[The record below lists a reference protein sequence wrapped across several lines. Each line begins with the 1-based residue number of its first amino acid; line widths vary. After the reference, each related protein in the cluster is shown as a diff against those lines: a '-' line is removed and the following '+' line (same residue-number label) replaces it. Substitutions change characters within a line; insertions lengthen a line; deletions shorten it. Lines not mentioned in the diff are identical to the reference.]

1 MLQFLDLFGFLSVI
15 LRASALSL
23 SAVVVGGVIFRF
35 FVARGPLASGAQRVL
50 IFSGFALAIVQLFY
64 VLANSEILSASAGLP
79 LVVVAGASYFIWGC
93 SSAIAACTIGILAAK
108 TGSRIGLLGILCAG
122 IILSAEVATSHAA
135 ARLDEQ
141 TILIVATAAH
151 QASAAAWIGGL
162 PYLLLTL
169 RSCDDVSQAASVCRR
184 FSRLAV
190 VSVSLLFAAGLVLS
204 KLYIGDAS
212 GLYGTT
218 YGIMVAAKVLLFG
231 LILLLG
237 SLNFRLIRN
246 RSGSDIRWLK
256 QLRRISE
263 AEIGIGITVILAAA
277 SLTSQPPAIDLTKN
291 RVSLSTIA
299 QRMAPQVPRMST
311 PPLSTLSPST
321 RELWKRQHS
330 SNVDTIQTYIPGQE
344 PSVPPTEGDIAWS
357 EYNHHWAGLIVLVMG
372 VLAAFAR
379 YRRFAYAKHWPLA
392 FIGLAVFLLV
402 RADPENWPL
411 GPNGF
416 WESFTSADVAQH
428 RLFVLLIVLFAVF
441 EWGVQTRRLTS
452 RRAALVFPAI
462 CCAGGA
468 LLLTHTHAVTNI
480 VEELLAE
487 LTHLPL
493 ALLAVLA
500 GWARW
505 LEIRVPMASR
515 IPAKITACTW
525 PISFVLI
532 GVVLLLYREA

>member
-1 MLQFLDLFGFLSVI
+1 VHNVERPAAPGGFRGGEVDRGERRGGAVDADHHRCVCERGHGDLQDCHLK
-15 LRASALSL
+15 R
-23 SAVVVGGVIFRF
+23 
-35 FVARGPLASGAQRVL
+35 
-50 IFSGFALAIVQLFY
+50 
-64 VLANSEILSASAGLP
+64 
-79 LVVVAGASYFIWGC
+79 
-93 SSAIAACTIGILAAK
+93 
-108 TGSRIGLLGILCAG
+108 
-122 IILSAEVATSHAA
+122 HAA

-169 RSCDDVSQAASVCRR
+169 RSCDDVLQAASVCRR

-299 QRMAPQVPRMST
+299 RRMAPQVPRMST

-441 EWGVQTRRLTS
+441 EARKRKRRPSLVYCGDSEKAKKSVATLI
-452 RRAALVFPAI
+452 RDVGFDAVDAGPLEVARYTEPFTLLIAKLAYEGDDGPALAYRFE
-462 CCAGGA
+462 
-468 LLLTHTHAVTNI
+468 HY
-480 VEELLAE
+480 EE
-487 LTHLPL
+487 
-493 ALLAVLA
+493 
-500 GWARW
+500 R
-505 LEIRVPMASR
+505 S
-515 IPAKITACTW
+515 
-525 PISFVLI
+525 
-532 GVVLLLYREA
+532 

>member
-1 MLQFLDLFGFLSVI
+1 
-15 LRASALSL
+15 
-23 SAVVVGGVIFRF
+23 
-35 FVARGPLASGAQRVL
+35 
-50 IFSGFALAIVQLFY
+50 
-64 VLANSEILSASAGLP
+64 
-79 LVVVAGASYFIWGC
+79 
-93 SSAIAACTIGILAAK
+93 
-108 TGSRIGLLGILCAG
+108 
-122 IILSAEVATSHAA
+122 
-135 ARLDEQ
+135 
-141 TILIVATAAH
+141 
-151 QASAAAWIGGL
+151 
-162 PYLLLTL
+162 
-169 RSCDDVSQAASVCRR
+169 
-184 FSRLAV
+184 
-190 VSVSLLFAAGLVLS
+190 
-204 KLYIGDAS
+204 
-212 GLYGTT
+212 
-218 YGIMVAAKVLLFG
+218 
-231 LILLLG
+231 
-237 SLNFRLIRN
+237 
-246 RSGSDIRWLK
+246 
-256 QLRRISE
+256 
-263 AEIGIGITVILAAA
+263 
-277 SLTSQPPAIDLTKN
+277 LTKN

-299 QRMAPQVPRMST
+299 RRMAPQVPRMST

-330 SNVDTIQTYIPGQE
+330 SNVATVQTYIPGQE
-344 PSVPPTEGDIAWS
+344 PSAPPTEGDIAWS
-357 EYNHHWAGLIVLVMG
+357 EYNHHWAGLIVLVIG
-372 VLAAFAR
+372 VLAVFAR
-379 YRRFAYAKHWPLA
+379 YQRFAYAKHWPLA

-416 WESFTSADVAQH
+416 WESFTSAEVAQH

-505 LEIRVPMASR
+505 LEIRLPMASR
-515 IPAKITACTW
+515 ITARITTCTW

-532 GVVLLLYREA
+532 GVILLLYREA